1 MDLKTWVEMR
11 DGIVHRADAAER
23 GFSPARVRAAIRAG
37 DVQRIRATWIA
48 TGAAPADLRSAAEN
62 AGRVTCLSL
71 ARRRN
76 WWIPESAPT
85 DLHLQVGPNAHRHSD
100 VATLHWASPLA
111 APSPRALTASVE
123 DALSHVANCLEFEDA
138 LTVWE
143 SAIRMESLD
152 IESLRNV
159 RWRDERSR
167 MLARRSTGRS
177 DSGIETLFVIR
188 MRGRGIPIRQQVRLA
203 GHDVDAVIGSHL
215 VIQIDGFAHHSS
227 AAERTRDL
235 AHDAE
240 LRMRGYTVL
249 RFTYAQIMH
258 EWDAVERT
266 VIAALARG
274 LHLAPELRGV
284 SA

>member
-62 AGRVTCLSL
+62 
-71 ARRRN
+71 
-76 WWIPESAPT
+76 
-85 DLHLQVGPNAHRHSD
+85 RHSD

-111 APSPRALTASVE
+111 APNPRTLTASVE

-227 AAERTRDL
+227 AAQRTRDL

-266 VIAALARG
+266 VMAALARG